1 MNREGDVMSRFG
13 GRVFLQFGGP
23 FDMIIWMMVN
33 RVKKIQSHGNVKERL
48 ETLT

>member
-1 MNREGDVMSRFG
+1 MKKESDVMSRFG

-23 FDMIIWMMVN
+23 FDMIIWMMAN
-33 RVKKIQSHGNVKERL
+33 RAKKIQSHGNVKEIL